1 MKKFRKYKN
10 SVEKFLSG
18 ESGQRFFNFAY
29 SIGAAIVIW
38 GALFKILHLPGGNTL
53 LCIGMG
59 TEVFMFILT
68 AFDRPSRDYHWEEVF
83 PVLDTHNAED
93 RPDLSGSGE
102 GGPAVVGGGGT
113 IVINGGGGVASGD
126 IAPVG
131 GANVGSGVVFSGGA
145 SVPVSQAAAQGGSGA
160 PSYNIPMPVLTG
172 DASTD
177 VAAVTEHYVER
188 MSSIAEQMAH
198 LQESTEAL
206 NAASDT
212 LLQAYRA
219 ITENSDSVGASST
232 GYVEQMQA
240 LNRNIQG
247 LNTIYEIQLKS
258 VSSQLD
264 AIDRVNRGIKDIRD
278 MYERSA
284 NQSSR
289 YAEET
294 EKMARHMQQLN
305 LLYERMIQAMTIN
318 MYNPAAAAPITPAPA
333 PAPAATE
340 APEATAAAPAGE
352 PQSIA

>member
-59 TEVFMFILT
+59 TEVLMFILT

-93 RPDLSGSGE
+93 RPELSGSGTS
-102 GGPAVVGGGGT
+102 VVGGGGT
-113 IVINGGGGVASGD
+113 VVIAGGGGSAAVSGD
-126 IAPVG
+126 VNPVG
-131 GANVGSGVVFSGGA
+131 GANIGGGVIIGGGG
-145 SVPVSQAAAQGGSGA
+145 QAASGSGSGA
-160 PSYNIPMPVLTG
+160 SGVPSYNIPMPVLTG

-177 VAAVTEHYVER
+177 VAAVTENYVER
-188 MSSIAEQMAH
+188 MSAIADQMAH

-318 MYNPAAAAPITPAPA
+318 MYNPAAAAPMAAAAPA
-333 PAPAATE
+333 PAPAAESASAST
-340 APEATAAAPAGE
+340 PEAVSE
-352 PQSIA
+352 PESQNS

>member
-10 SVEKFLSG
+10 IIERFLSG
-18 ESGQRFFNFAY
+18 DSGQRFFNFAY

-38 GALFKILHLPGGNTL
+38 GALFKILHLPGGNLL

-59 TEVFMFILT
+59 TEVLMFILT

-83 PVLDTHNAED
+83 PVLDSRNPED
-93 RPDLSGSGE
+93 RPDFAGGE
-102 GGPAVVGGGGT
+102 GGGGTVVGGGT
-113 IVINGGGGVASGD
+113 IVI
-126 IAPVG
+126 
-131 GANVGSGVVFSGGA
+131 GGA
-145 SVPVSQAAAQGGSGA
+145 SATAAGAGADAADAARAATGGNGGVRVGGSCH
-160 PSYNIPMPVLTG
+160 IPMPVLTG
-172 DASTD
+172 DPSAD
-177 VAAVTEHYVER
+177 VAAVTENYVER
-188 MSSIAEQMAH
+188 MNAIAEQMTH

-212 LLQAYRA
+212 LLTAYRA
-219 ITENSDSVGASST
+219 ITENSDSVGASSS

-284 NQSSR
+284 NQSTR

-305 LLYERMIQAMTIN
+305 MLYERMIQAMTIN
-318 MYNPAAAAPITPAPA
+318 MYNPMAPAAATQAPA
-333 PAPAATE
+333 PQAAPAAAQQARASE
-340 APEATAAAPAGE
+340 APAAESATL
-352 PQSIA
+352 